1 MTKSSSSV
9 YSEGLGLSIPMPEGS
24 SPSMRSIN
32 PILGT
37 LRNAQETRSKMSF
50 T

>member
-1 MTKSSSSV
+1 MNFSV
-9 YSEGLGLSIPMPEGS
+9 YMVGLGLSIPSVEGS

-37 LRNAQETRSKMSF
+37 LSCSIDPRVI
-50 T
+50 